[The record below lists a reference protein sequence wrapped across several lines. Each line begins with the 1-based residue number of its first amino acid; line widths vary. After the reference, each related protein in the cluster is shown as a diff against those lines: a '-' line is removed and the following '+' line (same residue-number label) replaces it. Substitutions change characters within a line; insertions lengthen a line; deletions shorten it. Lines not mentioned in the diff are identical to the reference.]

1 MICIKEFL
9 LLGRFNLDVC
19 PWRAAQTF
27 SLSANFQL
35 QFWLPPHPAELRVR
49 ISGAVRILSGSWFL
63 SLKWIWIGAG
73 DRWNAANQTRGGTE
87 KTICEMFF
95 KTDISG
101 LFSVMEEYQHSVPLP
116 QHSQQRSQHTVLA
129 NSKKVELCKM
139 AFGHGSFFWVHFK
152 GRILGAV
159 GKDFRHNAQ
168 GCRKWLSLR

>member
-1 MICIKEFL
+1 M
-9 LLGRFNLDVC
+9 
-19 PWRAAQTF
+19 
-27 SLSANFQL
+27 
-35 QFWLPPHPAELRVR
+35 
-49 ISGAVRILSGSWFL
+49 RILSGSWFL

-152 GRILGAV
+152 ARILGAV
-159 GKDFRHNAQ
+159 GEDFRHNAQ
-168 GCRKWLSLR
+168 GCRKLLSLRLKVFLLLKLTCSAFDPRQEAHLKIPSYSAKPSVGVF